1 MPSKPTAAAAKSERA
16 ADLHPAEPAA
26 PHPYV
31 AASRAATLAG
41 LAALTL
47 LCVAWELW
55 LAPTGSGTLALK
67 ALPLALCAFG
77 LWRHRMYTYR
87 WLAMLVWLY
96 FLEGVTRAWT
106 DSGIS
111 QALAVLEIVLSLV
124 LFATSSFYIRWRL
137 RQGKALAAEQALA
150 GTAGEPLAAPAG
162 SQPTA
167 GSA

>member
-1 MPSKPTAAAAKSERA
+1 MPSESTLATATSERA
-16 ADLHPAEPAA
+16 ADLQPSEPAV

-31 AASRAATLAG
+31 AVSRAATLTG

-67 ALPLALCAFG
+67 ALPLALCAVG

-96 FLEGVTRAWT
+96 FLEGTTRAWT

-111 QALAVLEIVLSLV
+111 QGLAVLEIALSLY
-124 LFATSSFYIRWRL
+124 LFAASSFYIRWRL
-137 RQGKALAAEQALA
+137 RQGKALAAGQALA
-150 GTAGEPLAAPAG
+150 AAADDQRVATPG
-162 SQPTA
+162 NP
-167 GSA
+167 